1 MPASRVPKESP
12 VATKDRR
19 ERTQCQAE
27 KTENVEQV
35 TRWLNRKTWQEGYHP
50 YLEEDHSAQM
60 NNVKAA
66 VAIAWQISP
75 PCQQQMCKS
84 HVQDGSD
91 NMQLTSPPIRYIQ
104 EGKTAKVVT
113 VSLSNLRK
121 PGDNGATPAL
131 DNTGEGEGHREDQ
144 NVCKVDPNRRGLE
157 KRVFWKSGC
166 SSATTLQ
173 RGRT

>member
-1 MPASRVPKESP
+1 M
-12 VATKDRR
+12 ATKDRS

-27 KTENVEQV
+27 KTGNVEQV
-35 TRWLNRKTWQEGYHP
+35 TRWLNRKTGQEGDHP

-66 VAIAWQISP
+66 VAIAWQMSP

-113 VSLSNLRK
+113 VSFRSLREH
-121 PGDNGATPAL
+121 GDNGATPAL
-131 DNTGEGEGHREDQ
+131 GSMRQGIAYREEQGLRCRSQSNRTGSR
-144 NVCKVDPNRRGLE
+144 
-157 KRVFWKSGC
+157 SG
-166 SSATTLQ
+166 
-173 RGRT
+173 RP